1 MDSTG
6 IKSLGD
12 GEWRAR
18 QYGVQ
23 GRRQW
28 RPAMDTATSDI
39 RAVAFP
45 PAATVALM
53 VCQQTAAGQRMR
65 PMTRVAATRRSLTGR
80 PPRSSRSAG
89 TDDFGKRTA
98 RRQSPETKPCA
109 PPGISAGRSGI
120 AGPDTTPAA
129 GSRRILSQVRSN
141 RWRATCSTSR
151 LSATASPPETPTA
164 RPPDRRNP
172 DPCRPHQ
179 PLQRPRHRRDRP
191 RGLTPTGKADVSPL
205 VGVAQQRP
213 PTPSQTI
220 TAIAACSPT
229 PNTRL

>member
-129 GSRRILSQVRSN
+129 GSRRRY
-141 RWRATCSTSR
+141 SR
-151 LSATASPPETPTA
+151 RFARTAGAQPARPQGFRRPHRRQRP
-164 RPPDRRNP
+164 RPPDRQTAEIQIRVALIN
-172 DPCRPHQ
+172 RFNA
-179 PLQRPRHRRDRP
+179 LGTVEIV
-191 RGLTPTGKADVSPL
+191 RGA
-205 VGVAQQRP
+205 
-213 PTPSQTI
+213 
-220 TAIAACSPT
+220 
-229 PNTRL
+229 